1 MSNQNKHS
9 IIYKTARNIKK
20 MKQTKLTNKFSV
32 ITSCSAKQLDTRILQ
47 RACTEQYGDLNV
59 GLGYLE
65 GKILRNEQKMVF
77 LVWSMQPRKLKWRN
91 KFKTRKCKLNGTR
104 ET

>member
-1 MSNQNKHS
+1 
-9 IIYKTARNIKK
+9 
-20 MKQTKLTNKFSV
+20 MKQTKLTDKFSV
-32 ITSCSAKQLDTRILQ
+32 ITTCSAKQLDTWGTLQ
-47 RACTEQYGDLNV
+47 LHLLAPTPEPTEQYGDLDV
-59 GLGYLE
+59 GLGCLE

-91 KFKTRKCKLNGTR
+91 KFKNRKCKLNGTC